1 VKIFPILFLFL
12 LVSCDKKSVYSQFDD
27 DFTENRWEK
36 TDVRN
41 YEFTITETGNYDL
54 VLDFSH
60 VYGFPFAQVPIKIE
74 MSGPDGILF
83 SENLNIEL
91 RKDDSE
97 VSDCSGDYCDM
108 QQEIFTKRVLKA
120 GSYKVLLSNEFDHE
134 YLPNVL
140 GIGIQILSATKD

>member
-1 VKIFPILFLFL
+1 
-12 LVSCDKKSVYSQFDD
+12 
-27 DFTENRWEK
+27 
-36 TDVRN
+36 
-41 YEFTITETGNYDL
+41 
-54 VLDFSH
+54 
-60 VYGFPFAQVPIKIE
+60 
-74 MSGPDGILF
+74 MSSPDGIVF

-91 RKDDSE
+91 RKDDGE

-108 QQEIFTKRVLKA
+108 QQEIFSKRELKA